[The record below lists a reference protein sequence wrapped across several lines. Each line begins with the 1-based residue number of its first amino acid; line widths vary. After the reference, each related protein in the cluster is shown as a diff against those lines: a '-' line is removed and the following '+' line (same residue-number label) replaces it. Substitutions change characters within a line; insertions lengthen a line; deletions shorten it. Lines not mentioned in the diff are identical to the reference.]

1 VHAAA
6 AVGRVA
12 VVETLLKV
20 ITQTTKK
27 PSNWFP
33 QITLFTSQR
42 TPNSFSQNQQ
52 IHFPKPL
59 TNQTQKPPNSS
70 SLFLTNQPIHPQTT
84 RITHQATQSFILKCI
99 K

>member
-27 PSNWFP
+27 PSN
-33 QITLFTSQR
+33 
-42 TPNSFSQNQQ
+42 
-52 IHFPKPL
+52 
-59 TNQTQKPPNSS
+59 
-70 SLFLTNQPIHPQTT
+70 
-84 RITHQATQSFILKCI
+84 
-99 K
+99 